1 MAYTTDKT
9 SFFDFR
15 KFRKAILN
23 EFIDSEDR
31 NCTAI
36 FDKHFA
42 LVVEKYDIEVILNR
56 YCTKQEIISA
66 NCRYGS
72 EYLEKQLNI
81 VLFEKIM
88 DAIVKYSRKWCPLKR
103 T

>member
-66 NCRYGS
+66 HCRYGS